1 MNTDYSTSQ
10 LMSFAERGMLAKTEM
25 ADLLPE
31 EPRAEFLTA
40 CARVEK
46 AFTDACTAHGDF
58 CLASGCAM
66 DGEVCLS
73 ALLNAGLDYNKACA
87 QLWLPLFRS
96 SKYAGTP

>member
-10 LMSFAERGMLAKTEM
+10 LMNFAERGMLGKAEM

-31 EPRAEFLTA
+31 EPRATFLAA

-46 AFTDACTAHGDF
+46 AFTDACTADGDF

-66 DGEVCLS
+66 DGEVCLN
-73 ALLNAGLDYNKACA
+73 ALLNADLDYNQMCG
-87 QLWLPLFRS
+87 QLWIPLFRS
-96 SKYAGTP
+96 SHG